1 MSEPRP
7 HLGVHISRMAG
18 RCSILE
24 PSLGRSAINGITPC
38 SFRTV
43 KRATPHPNA
52 LVSLF
57 AALLDAGIL
66 VTKLPASLSQLQVA
80 QALANPTFN
89 VLLLVGQPLLLRRR
103 RRPPPLQEPA
113 PPRQVQLLQPL
124 PPRPLFPRPLSPPQQ
139 QPNAL
144 NPARSVASPFHLAGI
159 LIAPSVLHL
168 QVSNTSASGHP
179 IKASGRFFKSP
190 TIWSSVFSI
199 RRTSSSKISLPGTSL
214 KMSMARQLNPIALAD
229 RSAPPR
235 PPQQLLLRCLL
246 QSSPC
251 STAFNALVRIASL
264 TLVMTL
270 VTCGLIENPPPTSSL
285 VIRSPES
292 TTTCPPEPPPF

>member
-43 KRATPHPNA
+43 KRATPRPNA

-89 VLLLVGQPLLLRRR
+89 VLLLVVPSSFLLPLL
-103 RRPPPLQEPA
+103 PPP
-113 PPRQVQLLQPL
+113 
-124 PPRPLFPRPLSPPQQ
+124 
-139 QPNAL
+139 
-144 NPARSVASPFHLAGI
+144 
-159 LIAPSVLHL
+159 
-168 QVSNTSASGHP
+168 
-179 IKASGRFFKSP
+179 
-190 TIWSSVFSI
+190 
-199 RRTSSSKISLPGTSL
+199 
-214 KMSMARQLNPIALAD
+214 
-229 RSAPPR
+229 
-235 PPQQLLLRCLL
+235 
-246 QSSPC
+246 
-251 STAFNALVRIASL
+251 
-264 TLVMTL
+264 
-270 VTCGLIENPPPTSSL
+270 
-285 VIRSPES
+285 
-292 TTTCPPEPPPF
+292 

>member
-7 HLGVHISRMAG
+7 HLGVHISRMAE

-24 PSLGRSAINGITPC
+24 PSLARSAINGITPC

-43 KRATPHPNA
+43 KRATPHLNA

-89 VLLLVGQPLLLRRR
+89 VLLLVGQPVPQPL
-103 RRPPPLQEPA
+103 RPPSWS
-113 PPRQVQLLQPL
+113 
-124 PPRPLFPRPLSPPQQ
+124 RPLSPPQLP
-139 QPNAL
+139 PNAL

-168 QVSNTSASGHP
+168 QVSNSSASGHP

-292 TTTCPPEPPPF
+292 TTTCPPGPPPF